1 MHEFRY
7 EGTKL
12 YCEGVPVETL
22 VRKYG
27 TPLYVYS
34 EETIRAAYSRLD
46 KAWEGLPHAIC
57 YAVKANSNLAVLR
70 ALADLGAGF
79 DIVSGGELQ
88 RVMAAGGDPARCIF
102 AGVGKSEEE
111 IRAALKAGIYCFNVE
126 SEAELE
132 RIDAVGRKLRKK
144 APVALRVNPDVD
156 ARTHAKITTG
166 TYETK
171 FGIPFEKI
179 RRLYAKAAGMKGVKL
194 RGLQMHIGSQL
205 TSVEPFEAAVAK
217 VAPLA
222 AELAEVHGIEFFSI
236 GGGIGIVYRPAL
248 ASGDPKWWFSP
259 EGRRMITAEAHAEA
273 LRPHLEPLGL
283 KIILEPG
290 RFIVGNAGILVTRV
304 EYVKQVGNKTFLIVD
319 AAMNDLIRPAF
330 YDAYHEIVP
339 VEKKARRTVVANVVG
354 PVCETGDCFCRDRML
369 PRVGEGGFLAILSAG
384 AYGSVMSSNYNT
396 RPLPAEVM
404 VRGKRHALVR
414 ERQPVEAIWAL
425 EKPASWQE
433 SATKRAKRK

>member
-34 EETIRAAYSRLD
+34 EETIRAAYARLE
-46 KAWEGLPHAIC
+46 KAWEGVPHAIC

-70 ALADLGAGF
+70 TLADLGAGF

-88 RVMAAGGDPARCIF
+88 RVTAAGGDPAQCIF
-102 AGVGKSEEE
+102 AGVGKTEEE

-132 RIDAVGRKLRKK
+132 RIAAIGRKLRKK

-171 FGIPFEKI
+171 FGIPFERI
-179 RRLYAKAAGMKGVKL
+179 RALYKKAAGMQGIRL

-222 AELAEVHGIEFFSI
+222 ATLAELYDLEFFSI
-236 GGGIGIVYRPAL
+236 GGGLGIVYRPAL
-248 ASGDPKWWFSP
+248 ASGDPKWWFTP
-259 EGRRMITAEAHAEA
+259 EGRQMITPEAHAEV
-273 LRPHLEPLGL
+273 LRPYLEPLGL
-283 KIILEPG
+283 KILLEPG
-290 RFIVGNAGILVTRV
+290 RFLVGNAGILVTRV
-304 EYVKQVGNKTFLIVD
+304 EYVKQVGSKTFLIVD

-330 YDAYHEIVP
+330 YDAYHEIIP
-339 VEKKARRTVVANVVG
+339 VEKKARRTVVASVVG

-369 PRVGEGGFLAILSAG
+369 PRVGEGGCLAILSAG
-384 AYGSVMSSNYNT
+384 AYGSVMSCNYNT

-414 ERQPVEAIWAL
+414 QRQPVEAIWAL
-425 EKPASWQE
+425 EQLASWQKGKAE
-433 SATKRAKRK
+433 